1 VAIDYP
7 NNCPLEFRSSSCRTA
22 ELVCSERHWGARG
35 PVRDG
40 NYMRRAA
47 NMLGFT
53 GLGRGGSRHAMC
65 TPLRRAS
72 CGARSMF
79 VRDARR
85 RYCFI
90 LPRNW
95 RRRQGRDVNCIYLT
109 RSSRN
114 RANQASSCS
123 TVREPMPSSP
133 ARKSRTANKHH
144 VPQHPHHQGK
154 QREWAASTKKPCVTN
169 TN

>member
-22 ELVCSERHWGARG
+22 ELVCGERHWGARG
-35 PVRDG
+35 PVRDD
-40 NYMRRAA
+40 NYVRRAA

-53 GLGRGGSRHAMC
+53 RLGREESRHAMC

-85 RYCFI
+85 TYCFI

-95 RRRQGRDVNCIYLT
+95 RRRQGRDVKLHLPYTIESK
-109 RSSRN
+109 SS
-114 RANQASSCS
+114 QSSIVLQHS
-123 TVREPMPSSP
+123 KRPHAILPSEKEPHS
-133 ARKSRTANKHH
+133 
-144 VPQHPHHQGK
+144 
-154 QREWAASTKKPCVTN
+154 E
-169 TN
+169 